1 MNDMYGA
8 IRGFLLQAC
17 TGVHLSFNA
26 SEGFNGIIMVGF
38 GIFLCLS
45 NFGMRRFRCA
55 MQVGACAESTYRE
68 ASQVLGASAAQGLK
82 L

>member
-1 MNDMYGA
+1 MYW
-8 IRGFLLQAC
+8 C
-17 TGVHLSFNA
+17 TFVVNA